1 MEYRIAE
8 YNSYSAKEILPLYAA
23 VGWTNYTDRSGMLRK
38 AYANSLCTLAAYDG
52 ENVVGVI
59 RAVGDGAS
67 IVFIQDLLIYPAYQ
81 RMGIGSALL
90 RAMMARYPE
99 VYQMELMTDDTPR
112 LRGFYE
118 SVGLTDAA
126 ELGCL
131 TYVKLQ

>member
-1 MEYRIAE
+1 
-8 YNSYSAKEILPLYAA
+8 
-23 VGWTNYTDRSGMLRK
+23 MLRK

-81 RMGIGSALL
+81 RMGISSALL

-118 SVGLTDAA
+118 SYGLTDAA